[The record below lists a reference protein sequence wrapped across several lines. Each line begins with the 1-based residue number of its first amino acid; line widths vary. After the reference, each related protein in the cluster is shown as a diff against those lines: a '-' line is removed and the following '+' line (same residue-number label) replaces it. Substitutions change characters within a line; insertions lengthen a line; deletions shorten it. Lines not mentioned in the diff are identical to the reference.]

1 MTTKFIKRAWDDKD
15 TALTIGGTSL
25 AGTGAY
31 LLKHRHLRDFNPF
44 AEKRIK
50 VIGGVKDWD
59 PALRAEAT
67 QVFKDVAAGK
77 SVPTEKLEAAKKVFM
92 LDSFSGQT
100 LASADALNRAGL
112 KVDVIKRSINSPYK
126 TVADATKLIDPKDL
140 SKKEFKRLLK
150 DKGLRDLKYFDLKDF
165 YRTPD
170 LSPKQLRGAD
180 AILQLGDSTHDMT
193 LAQARKRGAKLYRM
207 LTDYGDG
214 NFKQPDYWLGQNW
227 MKVRDPKIY
236 DRLIVPGGAENGLWD
251 QLGRGRSS
259 NINVDRIGVSPIFGL
274 EEFRHTS
281 GSRPKAMF
289 TLGGGANGWVIGNPN
304 VKEINKYNFI
314 GKERTLFDDMLS
326 ALRAK
331 HGNKAT
337 LDAYLGSVVQ
347 KKQFILDPA
356 TGKLK
361 VGYAPSDLRLS
372 VKMRRLMDSMDPNS
386 RLYKRLS
393 QTSKGKRVLK
403 YIANR
408 YKGLNLIGQVPQSD
422 IAKAYATSD
431 YIFALPGSTA
441 AEFAAIKGQKHGNMI
456 HLIPSEAD
464 WSTRHFRG
472 NAKFTNRIMQPNA
485 KKNIVDLL
493 SKNRASDLT
502 KAVREGGFKDWG
514 RKAIP
519 QGDNLAP
526 MAKAI
531 KRDIILKRLGRVG
544 KLGLLATPAVGAGA
558 YLYKKHTDKKA
569 PPKSRMQEIWN
580 LITDKVSSTGTSI
593 ADFFQTK

>member
-1 MTTKFIKRAWDDKD
+1 MKQKFIKCAWDDKD
-15 TALTIGGTSL
+15 TALTVGGTSL

-59 PALRAEAT
+59 PVLRERAA
-67 QVFKDVAAGK
+67 QVFKDKAAGK
-77 SVPTEKLEAAKKVFM
+77 PVSAEQLDAAKKVFM

-100 LASADALNRAGL
+100 LASADALNRAGF
-112 KVDVIKRSINSPYK
+112 KVDVIKRTINTPK
-126 TVADATKLIDPKDL
+126 KIVADATNMIDPKDL
-140 SKKEFKRLLK
+140 KKVKKLLGGKGLK
-150 DKGLRDLKYFDLKDF
+150 DVEYFDIRDF

-193 LAQARKRGAKLYRM
+193 LANARKRGAKLYRM

-227 MKVRDPKIY
+227 MKVRDPKLY
-236 DRLIVPGGAENGLWD
+236 DRLIVPGGAEKGLWD
-251 QLGRGRSS
+251 QLGRGRSR

-281 GSRPKAMF
+281 GSTPKAMF
-289 TLGGGANGWVIGNPN
+289 TLGGGANGWVLGNPN
-304 VKEINKYNFI
+304 VKDINKYNFI

-331 HGNKAT
+331 HGDKAT
-337 LDAYLGSVVQ
+337 LDAYLGTVVQ
-347 KKQFILDPA
+347 KKQLILDPA

-361 VGYAPSDLRLS
+361 IGYAPSDLRLS
-372 VKMRRLMDSMDPNS
+372 VKMRRLMDSMDPES
-386 RLYKRLS
+386 RLYKRLE
-393 QTSKGKRVLK
+393 QTRKGKKVLK

-408 YKGLNLIGQVPQSD
+408 YKGLNLIGQKPQSD
-422 IAKAYATSD
+422 IARAYATSD

-472 NAKFTNRIMQPNA
+472 NAAFTNRIMQPNA
-485 KKNIVDLL
+485 KKNIVSLL

-502 KAVREGGFKDWG
+502 EAVREGGFKDWG

-531 KRDIILKRLGRVG
+531 KRDIVLKRLGRIG

-558 YLYKKHTDKKA
+558 YLYKKHTNKKA
-569 PPKSRMQEIWN
+569 PPKTRMQEIWD
-580 LITDKVSSTGTSI
+580 LITDKVSGIGTNISE
-593 ADFFQTK
+593 FFQTK

>member
-1 MTTKFIKRAWDDKD
+1 MKPKFIKCAWDDKD
-15 TALTIGGTSL
+15 TALTVGGTSL

-59 PALRAEAT
+59 PVLREQAT

-77 SVPTEKLEAAKKVFM
+77 PVPAETLAAAKKVFM

-100 LASADALNRAGL
+100 LASADALNRAGF
-112 KVDVIKRSINSPYK
+112 KVDVIKRTINAPKK
-126 TVADATKLIDPKDL
+126 TVADATNLIDPKDL

-150 DKGLRDLKYFDLKDF
+150 GKGLRDLEYFDPRDF
-165 YRTPD
+165 YRTPE

-180 AILQLGDSTHDMT
+180 AVLQLGDSTHDMT
-193 LAQARKRGAKLYRM
+193 LANARKRGAKIYRM

-227 MKVRDPKIY
+227 MKVRDPKLY
-236 DRLIVPGGAENGLWD
+236 DRLIVPGGAEKDLWD
-251 QLGRGRSS
+251 QLGRGRSG

-274 EEFRHTS
+274 KEFSHTS
-281 GSRPKAMF
+281 GSKPKAMF
-289 TLGGGANGWVIGNPN
+289 TLGGGANGWILGNPN
-304 VKEINKYNFI
+304 VKGINKYNFI

-331 HGNKAT
+331 HGDNAT
-337 LDAYLGSVVQ
+337 LDAYLGTVVQ
-347 KKQFILDPA
+347 KKQFIMDPV

-372 VKMRRLMDSMDPNS
+372 VKMRRFMDSMNPES
-386 RLYKRLS
+386 RLYQRLS
-393 QTSKGKRVLK
+393 QTSKGKKVLK

-408 YKGLNLIGQVPQSD
+408 YKGLNLIGQVPQD
-422 IAKAYATSD
+422 AIANAYASSD

-472 NAKFTNRIMQPNA
+472 NAAFTNRIMQPNA
-485 KKNIVDLL
+485 KKNIVSLL
-493 SKNRASDLT
+493 SENRASDLT

-531 KRDIILKRLGRVG
+531 KRDIMLKRLGRVG

-558 YLYKKHTDKKA
+558 YLYKKHTNKKA
-569 PPKSRMQEIWN
+569 PPKSRMQEIWD
-580 LITDKVSSTGTSI
+580 LITDKVSGIGTNISE
-593 ADFFQTK
+593 FFQTK

>member
-1 MTTKFIKRAWDDKD
+1 MKPGFIKCAWDDKD
-15 TALTIGGTSL
+15 TALTVGGTSL

-31 LLKHRHLRDFNPF
+31 LLKHHHLRDFNPF

-59 PALRAEAT
+59 PVLREQAA
-67 QVFKDVAAGK
+67 QVFKDLAAGR
-77 SVPTEKLEAAKKVFM
+77 PIPAEKLEAAKKVFM

-100 LASADALNRAGL
+100 LASADALNRAGF
-112 KVDVIKRSINSPYK
+112 KVDVIKRAINAPKK
-126 TVADATKLIDPKDL
+126 TVADATNLIDPKEL
-140 SKKEFKRLLK
+140 GKKEFKRLLK
-150 DKGLRDLKYFDLKDF
+150 DKGLRNLEYFDPTDF

-170 LSPKQLRGAD
+170 LSPEQLRGAD
-180 AILQLGDSTHDMT
+180 AVLQLGESPYATS
-193 LAQARKRGAKLYRM
+193 LSSARKRGAKIYRM

-214 NFKQPDYWLGQNW
+214 NFKQPDYWLGLNW
-227 MKVRDPKIY
+227 MKVRDPKFY
-236 DRLIVPGGAENGLWD
+236 DRLIVPGGAEKDLWD

-274 EEFRHTS
+274 EEFKHTS
-281 GSRPKAMF
+281 GSTPKAMF
-289 TLGGGANGWVIGNPN
+289 TLGGGVNGWAFGNPN
-304 VKEINKYNFI
+304 VKDIKKYNFI
-314 GKERTLFDDMLS
+314 GKERTIFDDMLS
-326 ALRAK
+326 ALKAK
-331 HGNKAT
+331 HGDNVK
-337 LDAYLGSVVQ
+337 LDAYLGTAVQ
-347 KKQFILDPA
+347 NKQFILDPV

-372 VKMRRLMDSMDPNS
+372 VKMRRLMDSMDPES
-386 RLYKRLS
+386 RLYKRLE
-393 QTSKGKRVLK
+393 QTRKGKKVLK

-408 YKGLNLIGQVPQSD
+408 YKGLKLIGQVPQSD

-472 NAKFTNRIMQPNA
+472 NAEFTNRIMQPEA
-485 KKNIVDLL
+485 KNNIVSLL

-558 YLYKKHTDKKA
+558 YLYKKHTNKKA
-569 PPKSRMQEIWN
+569 PPKSRMQEIWD
-580 LITDKVSSTGTSI
+580 LITDKVSGIGTNISE
-593 ADFFQTK
+593 FFQTK

>member
-1 MTTKFIKRAWDDKD
+1 MQPKFIKCAWDDKD
-15 TALTIGGTSL
+15 TALTVGGTSL

-59 PALRAEAT
+59 PVLRERAA
-67 QVFKDVAAGK
+67 QVFKDKAAGK
-77 SVPTEKLEAAKKVFM
+77 AVSAEQLDAAKKVFM

-100 LASADALNRAGL
+100 LASADALNRAGF
-112 KVDVIKRSINSPYK
+112 KVDVIKRTINAPKK
-126 TVADATKLIDPKDL
+126 TVADATNMIDPKDL
-140 SKKEFKRLLK
+140 KKVKKFLDGKGLK
-150 DKGLRDLKYFDLKDF
+150 DLEYFDPRDF

-180 AILQLGDSTHDMT
+180 AILQLGDSTNDMT
-193 LAQARKRGAKLYRM
+193 LANARKRGAKLYRM

-227 MKVRDPKIY
+227 MKVRDPKLY
-236 DRLIVPGGAENGLWD
+236 DRLIVPGGAEKGLWD
-251 QLGRGRSS
+251 QLGRGRSR
-259 NINVDRIGVSPIFGL
+259 NINVDRIGVSPVFGL
-274 EEFRHTS
+274 EKFEHTS
-281 GSRPKAMF
+281 GSSPKAMF
-289 TLGGGANGWVIGNPN
+289 TLGGGANGWVLGNPN
-304 VKEINKYNFI
+304 VKAINKYNFI

-331 HGNKAT
+331 HGDNAT
-337 LDAYLGSVVQ
+337 LDAYLGTVVQ
-347 KKQFILDPA
+347 KKQLILDPA

-361 VGYAPSDLRLS
+361 LGYAPSDLRLS
-372 VKMRRLMDSMDPNS
+372 VKMRRLMDSMDPES
-386 RLYKRLS
+386 RLYKRLE
-393 QTSKGKRVLK
+393 QTSKGKKVLK
-403 YIANR
+403 YITNR

-422 IAKAYATSD
+422 IARAYATSD

-441 AEFAAIKGQKHGNMI
+441 AEFAAINGQKHGNMI

-472 NAKFTNRIMQPNA
+472 NAAFTNRIMQPNA
-485 KKNIVDLL
+485 KKNIVSLL

-531 KRDIILKRLGRVG
+531 KRDIVLKRLGRVG
-544 KLGLLATPAVGAGA
+544 KLGLLATPAIGAGA
-558 YLYKKHTDKKA
+558 YLYKKHTNKKA
-569 PPKSRMQEIWN
+569 PPKTRMQKIWD
-580 LITDKVSSTGTSI
+580 LITDKVSGIGTNISE
-593 ADFFQTK
+593 FFQTK